1 MVRVEHRRG
10 STLWGNQ
17 REHVIMTEEGFRV
30 GQLVRLK
37 EAHGAPDLYQVVHV
51 LKQPLSGDVQYR
63 LRGIHEPHERHVRDH
78 QIRPATLARAAR
90 REPQFH
96 SDYPEVVPPSACVSA
111 PTLQPSPVTTGD
123 GIAG

>member
-1 MVRVEHRRG
+1 
-10 STLWGNQ
+10 L
-17 REHVIMTEEGFRV
+17 EEA
-30 GQLVRLK
+30 L
-37 EAHGAPDLYQVVHV
+37 GAPDLYQVVHV

-78 QIRPATLARAAR
+78 QIRPATIGSVAR
-90 REPQFH
+90 REPQFR

-111 PTLQPSPVTTGD
+111 PSLQQAPVTTSG